1 MWLSPL
7 PYDLT
12 QAACIQVPSPRS
24 LGPRP
29 HTSSGHCPAPGTQSS
44 PMCTGHHGACAVRPG
59 SPHEHRAARDG
70 PRSRGHPGP
79 LCPRH
84 PRHQLRLLQ
93 RGASR
98 NERASR
104 RGPGLRNH
112 LPHEQTAKA
121 PESCPAETPPSV
133 LFLPYSTPVLVGLTG
148 GHQVPC
154 GARCSTWDCRAA
166 KLAPPKGDKRPEPNR
181 TGEARGECSHVCCP
195 SSEHRP
201 IRKGLQ
207 GPRHEKSPPCDPQHC
222 L

>member
-1 MWLSPL
+1 MISHKLRAFKSRLLALWAQGPTRPAAAAQLRGHNPPPCVRGTMGPARS
-7 PYDLT
+7 DLE
-12 QAACIQVPSPRS
+12 A
-24 LGPRP
+24 L
-29 HTSSGHCPAPGTQSS
+29 TSTELPGTV
-44 PMCTGHHGACAVRPG
+44 PGAEDILVLCA
-59 SPHEHRAARDG
+59 
-70 PRSRGHPGP
+70 
-79 LCPRH
+79 PRH

-93 RGASR
+93 RGAGR

-154 GARCSTWDCRAA
+154 GARCSTWDRRAA

-181 TGEARGECSHVCCP
+181 TGEARWERSHICCP